1 MDIVIASNN
10 LHKIE
15 EYREIF
21 QGWEGKILSM
31 KDAGIFVSPEEN
43 GATFQENS
51 LIKAR
56 ACAERTDK
64 VVLADDSGLI
74 IPSLPDILGVET
86 SRFLGENTPYPVKW
100 AEILR
105 RLEGKNREARFVC
118 CITVVNLSEK
128 PAVFVGECLGS
139 IGERPEGNTGFG
151 YDPIFIPEGY
161 DRSFACLGEDL
172 KNRISHRARATEK
185 MIAWLKENFDENF
198 ID

>member
-118 CITVVNLSEK
+118 CITVVNLSENRRFSSENVREASVNARRGIPGSAMIRSSFRK
-128 PAVFVGECLGS
+128 DTIGVLPAS
-139 IGERPEGNTGFG
+139 AKI
-151 YDPIFIPEGY
+151 
-161 DRSFACLGEDL
+161 
-172 KNRISHRARATEK
+172 
-185 MIAWLKENFDENF
+185 
-198 ID
+198 